1 MLSGYFTARGYK
13 ILTAKSGRG
22 ALEQVKRRPD
32 LILLDIN
39 MPDMDGPSMCRQV
52 RGAVSAPILNWS

>member
-32 LILLDIN
+32 LILTDIN
-39 MPDMDGPSMCRQV
+39 MPDMDGFRCAAGCKRSASR
-52 RGAVSAPILNWS
+52 AVFS